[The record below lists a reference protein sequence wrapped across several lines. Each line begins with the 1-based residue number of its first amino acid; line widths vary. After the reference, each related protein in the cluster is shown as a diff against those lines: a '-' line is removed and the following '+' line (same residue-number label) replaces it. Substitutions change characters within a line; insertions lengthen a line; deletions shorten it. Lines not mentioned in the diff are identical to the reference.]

1 VKKNEY
7 LTVSEYAQKEGIS
20 VQGVYKR
27 INSRK
32 VETKKQYG
40 LILIKVK

>member
-1 VKKNEY
+1 VNTDKYLSVKD
-7 LTVSEYAQKEGIS
+7 YARKEGIS
-20 VQGVYKR
+20 IQAVYKR

-32 VETKKQYG
+32 VEVNKQYG